1 MANGF
6 KSGGRQAGTPNKT
19 TKAVRE
25 VIEKMM
31 TEYFNSEEFIKDL
44 AQLEP
49 KERLSA
55 ITKFCPFVVPKIQSV
70 ELNTKGNETSSLD
83 ELLKK
88 LAQGEDPA
96 DETE

>member
-6 KSGGRQAGTPNKT
+6 KSGGRQVGTPNKT

-31 TEYFNSEEFIKDL
+31 TEYFNSEVFIKDL

-55 ITKFCPFVVPKIQSV
+55 ITKFCPFVAPKIQSV
-70 ELNTKGNETSSLD
+70 ELNTQANGKSSLD
-83 ELLKK
+83 EILRK